1 MESTKESQS
10 HSEGEDVG
18 EEDEDD
24 EEGEVGEE
32 MVGSGS
38 ERVDGSERETSE
50 GGEVEDSVASEEEMG
65 REDEESGDGSA
76 QSQRAQEQTTA
87 REKAESPPRE
97 PPRSGSSSPTTSQL
111 ENRLSV
117 NASKEKEIRKK
128 AAIDAFKGRAREKQ
142 KYHSR
147 RGAARIGR
155 AKGSKAKQ
163 DNRVKVDKSGLW
175 D

>member
-1 MESTKESQS
+1 MESTKGSQS

-18 EEDEDD
+18 EEDE
-24 EEGEVGEE
+24 EGEGGEE
-32 MVGSGS
+32 MGGSGS
-38 ERVDGSERETSE
+38 EREKSE

-65 REDEESGDGSA
+65 REDEESDGSA
-76 QSQRAQEQTTA
+76 KLQRGQEQTNA
-87 REKAESPPRE
+87 RAKAESPSRE
-97 PPRSGSSSPTTSQL
+97 RPRSGSSSPTSQITSQPL
-111 ENRLSV
+111 
-117 NASKEKEIRKK
+117 SKEKEIRKK

-147 RGAARIGR
+147 RGAERIGR
-155 AKGSKAKQ
+155 PKGSKAKQ